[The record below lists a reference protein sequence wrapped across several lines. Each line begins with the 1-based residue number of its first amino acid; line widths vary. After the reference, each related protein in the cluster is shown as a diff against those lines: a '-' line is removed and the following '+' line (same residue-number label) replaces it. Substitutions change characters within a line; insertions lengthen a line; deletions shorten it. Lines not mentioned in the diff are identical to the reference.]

1 MDEKNV
7 TQTTET
13 TPATEP
19 VKTEPVKTEP
29 EKTDPVAEKTEQK
42 EEKQTTE
49 PIKEQP
55 ATEPELTLESYGDL
69 GIKETDE
76 IKINPE
82 LNKSFKEIALKH
94 KISPEAAKEIAALQY
109 EQVKKDVENLKILK
123 KGWEEENVKT
133 YGDNLKNVETKCGRV
148 LAEFDKDGKFQS
160 FLSLVGAEK
169 APAILGF
176 LNGVGD
182 VLLEKESINPG
193 TKQKKQTYDLSE
205 LFE

>member
-1 MDEKNV
+1 MAEEIV
-7 TQTTET
+7 TQQTET
-13 TPATEP
+13 TPEANPAPKASDAVSENTET
-19 VKTEPVKTEP
+19 K
-29 EKTDPVAEKTEQK
+29 
-42 EEKQTTE
+42 TTE
-49 PIKEQP
+49 TQTETKNTNEPDKGQT
-55 ATEPELTLESYGDL
+55 AEPELTLESYGDL
-69 GIKETDE
+69 GLVETEDF
-76 IKINPE
+76 KINPE

-109 EQVKKDVENLKILK
+109 AQVKKDVDNLKAIK

-182 VLLEKESINPG
+182 VLLEKETVNPG
-193 TKQKKQTYDLSE
+193 TKQEKRNYDLSE